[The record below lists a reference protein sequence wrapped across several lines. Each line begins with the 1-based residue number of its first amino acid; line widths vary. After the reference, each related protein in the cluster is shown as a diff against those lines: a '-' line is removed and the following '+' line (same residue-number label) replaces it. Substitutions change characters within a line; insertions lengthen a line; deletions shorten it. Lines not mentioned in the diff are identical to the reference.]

1 MQLRTFKKF
10 QIDEMV
16 DRYHYFV
23 GTNEKLS
30 TIKRNFQFFQH
41 LIITKFL
48 NGKPFTLNTE
58 RLRRITST
66 YQNYIDALAIYNCL
80 SPIIEKEHRK
90 GSGRRC
96 TLFVIPQQLEYTT
109 TTINDRDLISKFFK
123 YGDSLIEDEILTYES
138 LTEKKKKLA
147 EELKKIER
155 EEKPQ
160 NLELPTIDFNK
171 MTIGELLKEGYK
183 ITLDKGYKIHILQ

>member
-1 MQLRTFKKF
+1 M
-10 QIDEMV
+10 DEMV
-16 DRYHYFV
+16 DRYHYFF

-66 YQNYIDALAIYNCL
+66 YQNYINALALYNFL
-80 SPIIEKEHRK
+80 SPITEKERRK

-96 TLFVIPQQLEYTT
+96 TLFVIPQPLEYTT

-123 YGDSLIEDEILTYES
+123 YGDSLIEDEVEILIDLS
-138 LTEKKKKLA
+138 LQEKKKKLA
-147 EELKKIER
+147 EENEKIKR

-160 NLELPTIDFNK
+160 NMELPTIDFNK

>member
-16 DRYHYFV
+16 DRYHYFF

>member
-1 MQLRTFKKF
+1 MILRKFRNF

-16 DRYHYFV
+16 DRYHYFF

-30 TIKRNFQFFQH
+30 TIRKNFQFFQH

-48 NGKPFTLNTE
+48 FGKPFTLNAK
-58 RLRRITST
+58 RLMKITPN
-66 YQNYIDALAIYNCL
+66 YQNYINVLALYNFL
-80 SPIIEKEHRK
+80 SPITEKERRK

-109 TTINDRDLISKFFK
+109 TTINDPDLISKFFK
-123 YGDSLIEDEILTYES
+123 YGVIEDEIKRLIDAS

-147 EELKKIER
+147 EENEKIKR
-155 EEKPQ
+155 EEKLQ

>member
-16 DRYHYFV
+16 DRYHYFF

-41 LIITKFL
+41 LISTKFL